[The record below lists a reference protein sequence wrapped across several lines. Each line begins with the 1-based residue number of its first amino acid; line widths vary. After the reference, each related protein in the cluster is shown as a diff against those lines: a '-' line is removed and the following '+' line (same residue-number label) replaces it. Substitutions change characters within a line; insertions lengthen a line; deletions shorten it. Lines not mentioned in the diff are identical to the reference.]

1 MGFQMSEESA
11 ERDSAPIPFSLLPDS
26 AAIGDDGGLT
36 IGGCSVTELVAEYGT
51 PLFIY
56 DEEHLRSR
64 AREAVEAFGPGVAY
78 ASKAFL
84 CTEMA
89 RLVYEEGMD
98 IDVSTAGE
106 FHIARHGGVPAKNL
120 VFHGNNKSIDELRTA
135 ITEGIGRIV
144 VDSFDEMDRLDE
156 LHSEGLPAPAILV
169 RITPGVEAHTHE
181 YIATGRD
188 DSKFGFTV
196 STGLAEQAIA
206 RAAASASMDLRGVHA
221 HIGSQVFR
229 VGSFAKA
236 AEVIADVA
244 QPHGLKEVSVG
255 GGLGVPYV
263 MGEEGSSIT
272 AWAHVVHDALRS
284 AGIDAR
290 VLAEP
295 GRAIAASA
303 AITAYTV
310 GTIKP
315 LEGIRTYV
323 AVDGGMSDNPRPVL
337 YGSGYESFLPSRPAA
352 ERDLTVTI
360 VGKHCESGD
369 VLVRDG
375 AVPSDISVGDILAT
389 PVTGAYGHSMGSNY
403 NAVPRPPVV
412 FCAGGNARL
421 VVRRETLDDLL
432 RREG

>member
-1 MGFQMSEESA
+1 MT
-11 ERDSAPIPFSLLPDS
+11 DPIPFSLLPDS
-26 AAIGDDGGLT
+26 AAIGEDGALT
-36 IGGCSVTELVAEYGT
+36 IGGCSVAELAEEYGT

-56 DEEHLRSR
+56 DEEHLRAR

-84 CTEMA
+84 CRAMA
-89 RLVYEEGMD
+89 ELVHEEGMD

-106 FHIARHGGVPAKNL
+106 FHVARAAGVPAKHL
-120 VFHGNNKSIDELRTA
+120 VFHGNNKSTAELRLA
-135 ITEGIGRIV
+135 IENKVGRIV
-144 VDSFDEMDRLDE
+144 IDSFDEMDRLDQ
-156 LHSEGLPAPAILV
+156 LHADGLAAPDVLL

-181 YIATGRD
+181 FIATGRD

-206 RAAASASMDLRGVHA
+206 RAKTSPSMRLRGIHA

-229 VGSFAKA
+229 VDSFARA
-236 AEVIADVA
+236 AEVIAAVG
-244 QPHGLKEVSVG
+244 QPHDLEEVSVG

-263 MGEEGSSIT
+263 MGEEGASIT
-272 AWAHVVHDALRS
+272 QWASVVHDALAV
-284 AGIDAR
+284 AGVTAS
-290 VLAEP
+290 VSAEP
-295 GRAIAASA
+295 GRSIAASA
-303 AITAYTV
+303 AITVYTV

-337 YGSGYESFLPSRPAA
+337 YGSGYESFLPARPHAD
-352 ERDLTVTI
+352 RDLEVRI

-369 VLVRDG
+369 VLVREG
-375 AVPSDISVGDILAT
+375 AVPSDIAVGELLAT

-403 NAVPRPPVV
+403 NQVLRPPVV
-412 FCAGGNARL
+412 FARNGEARL
-421 VVRRETLDDLL
+421 VIRRETLDDLL
-432 RREG
+432 SRDV

>member
-221 HIGSQVFR
+221 HIGSCLLYTSPSPR
-229 VGSFAKA
+229 DRTRSRM
-236 AEVIADVA
+236 
-244 QPHGLKEVSVG
+244 P
-255 GGLGVPYV
+255 
-263 MGEEGSSIT
+263 SS
-272 AWAHVVHDALRS
+272 A
-284 AGIDAR
+284 
-290 VLAEP
+290 
-295 GRAIAASA
+295 
-303 AITAYTV
+303 
-310 GTIKP
+310 
-315 LEGIRTYV
+315 
-323 AVDGGMSDNPRPVL
+323 
-337 YGSGYESFLPSRPAA
+337 
-352 ERDLTVTI
+352 
-360 VGKHCESGD
+360 
-369 VLVRDG
+369 
-375 AVPSDISVGDILAT
+375 
-389 PVTGAYGHSMGSNY
+389 
-403 NAVPRPPVV
+403 
-412 FCAGGNARL
+412 
-421 VVRRETLDDLL
+421 
-432 RREG
+432 